1 MAKSYLDKTAFE
13 YYHSKVKTVIQNYV
27 DGLDL
32 QDGVTPDI
40 QIGEV
45 ETLEPGSSVVITI
58 TGTPEQ
64 PIFNIGIPR
73 GEDGSLTNSSIENI
87 DAVVRSIEASQ
98 NAINQQLSALGTVDS
113 NLIKRID
120 NLESKVDTSLDNG
133 AVKVDNSGII
143 LNNNATFIVK
153 GDNDADVVVIDENGG
168 KFNNITADKMTAAYH
183 SIEKTSVDDDL
194 EVSGFFFVGGM

>member
-1 MAKSYLDKTAFE
+1 MAKNYLDKTALE
-13 YYHSKVKTVIQNYV
+13 YYHSKVKTVVQNYV

-32 QDGVTPDI
+32 QDGITPDI

-45 ETLEPGSSVVITI
+45 ETLEPGSSVVITV

-98 NAINQQLSALGTVDS
+98 NAINQQLSTLGTVDS

-153 GDNDADVVVIDENGG
+153 GDNNTDVVVIDENGG
-168 KFNNITADKMTAAYH
+168 KFNNITTEKMTAAYH

>member
-1 MAKSYLDKTAFE
+1 MAKKYANLEALE
-13 YYHSKVKTVIQNYV
+13 YYHSKVKTVIKNYV
-27 DGLDL
+27 DSLDL
-32 QDGVTPDI
+32 QDGITPDI

-98 NAINQQLSALGTVDS
+98 NAINQQLSALGTIDS

-153 GDNDADVVVIDENGG
+153 GDNNADVVVIDENGG
-168 KFNNITADKMTAAYH
+168 KFNSITTEKMTAAYH

>member
-1 MAKSYLDKTAFE
+1 MAKKYANLAALE
-13 YYHSKVKTVIQNYV
+13 YYHSKVKTVIKNYV
-27 DGLDL
+27 DSLDL
-32 QDGVTPDI
+32 QDGITPDI

-45 ETLEPGSSVVITI
+45 ETLEPGSSVVVTI

-98 NAINQQLSALGTVDS
+98 NLINQQLSALGTVDS

-153 GDNDADVVVIDENGG
+153 GDNNADVVVIDENGG

>member
-1 MAKSYLDKTAFE
+1 MAKKYANLETLE
-13 YYHSKVKTVIQNYV
+13 YYLSKIKTVIQNYV
-27 DGLDL
+27 DSLDL

-45 ETLEPGSSVVITI
+45 ETLEPGSSVVITV

-133 AVKVDNSGII
+133 AVKVDNSGIV
-143 LNNNATFIVK
+143 LNNNATFVVK
-153 GDNDADVVVIDENGG
+153 GDNNADVVVIDENGG